1 MEGWILGHGDGEWVL
16 GMWGAGRADV
26 DGGHDVLYV
35 LGYEGF
41 IARREYVY
49 EDYEDIDRVV
59 RVLRIGFM

>member
-1 MEGWILGHGDGEWVL
+1 MGLEDVR
-16 GMWGAGRADV
+16 MWGAGRADV

>member
-1 MEGWILGHGDGEWVL
+1 M
-16 GMWGAGRADV
+16 
-26 DGGHDVLYV
+26 GGHDVLYV

-59 RVLRIGFM
+59 RVLRIGFMRM